1 MLSQIISSRDAKCS
15 DVKVWRDFWNQL
27 NFISYQLKM
36 RRMKKMYR
44 VSFKLREDT
53 EEIMILSS
61 LSASSG
67 IP

>member
-1 MLSQIISSRDAKCS
+1 
-15 DVKVWRDFWNQL
+15 
-27 NFISYQLKM
+27 M

-44 VSFKLREDT
+44 VRFKLREDT
-53 EEIMILSS
+53 EEILILSS

>member
-15 DVKVWRDFWNQL
+15 DVKVWRDFWNKL